1 MLTHGVFFSETKP
14 VQRHTCHMEEVCF
27 YFCLPAKLAALH
39 VLESS
44 ALFCSDPA
52 LLPVSLILVSIL
64 LGILQAYI
72 LTSQRQPFPES
83 ALLPVPPLR
92 LSRPLEPPPPTQA
105 LSSACQFP
113 ASPESIPLSPASPLP
128 RLLLSLGEPGQALP
142 CSPSD
147 RRRTYSQTAPWPRF
161 CQFAFRSISSSRT
174 WVLTQQTLASV
185 P

>member
-72 LTSQRQPFPES
+72 LTSQRQKKKSFSGSMHAQDGDKMVSSFPG
-83 ALLPVPPLR
+83 
-92 LSRPLEPPPPTQA
+92 
-105 LSSACQFP
+105 
-113 ASPESIPLSPASPLP
+113 I
-128 RLLLSLGEPGQALP
+128 LGE
-142 CSPSD
+142 
-147 RRRTYSQTAPWPRF
+147 
-161 CQFAFRSISSSRT
+161 
-174 WVLTQQTLASV
+174 
-185 P
+185 